1 MNRPASNPGR
11 YDVVIIGGALA
22 GAASALLL
30 LRHDPALRILIVE
43 KSSAFGRRVGE
54 ATVEVSGYFLCRVLG
69 LSGHLNESHLVK
81 QGMRFWFCNEQTK
94 SLADCG
100 EIGGR
105 YLSRVPAFQ
114 VDRSSLDQ
122 EVLRRA
128 AAAGA
133 EVLRPA
139 SVRRV
144 NLVPGGEQEIELRH
158 ENSDQKVTARWVI
171 DASGVG
177 ALLARQQGWFRPNTA
192 HPTTAVW
199 ARWSDVKDWDSPELA
214 AKYPEWSSACHG
226 LRNTAT
232 NHLVG
237 PGWWAWLIPLK
248 GGDVSAGVVF
258 DQRFV
263 DWPQEGPLGQRLKEF
278 LLKHPAGRE
287 IMADAQWR
295 ENDVH
300 WRKNL
305 PYCSTAFAGDGFVLV
320 GDAAAFL
327 DPLYSPGMDWVAFT
341 VSAAIK
347 LIAAQRKGDDLLPAI
362 DSHNRQFTQS
372 YQRWFDAIYRNK
384 YEYLGEFDLVRIA
397 FLLDLGF
404 YYAGVASQPFKRGA
418 GALTEP
424 VFSTSP
430 SVPFYYLIRTYN
442 RSLARIAR
450 RRRARGEL
458 GQKNNGNRLLIPG
471 FNFSAASA
479 WPIVKSL
486 GAWARLELFEGWK
499 SWFSPS
505 TRPAPATPPLA
516 PASVPAAHAA
526 AAKP

>member
-1 MNRPASNPGR
+1 MNKPASSPPH

-30 LRHDPALRILIVE
+30 LRQDPRLKILILE

-69 LSGHLNESHLVK
+69 LTAYLNESHLVK
-81 QGMRFWFCNEQTK
+81 QGMRFWFFNERTL

-114 VDRSSLDQ
+114 VDRSCLDE
-122 EVLRRA
+122 EVLRKA
-128 AAAGA
+128 TAAGA
-133 EVLRPA
+133 ELLRPA

-144 NLVPGGEQEIELRH
+144 NLVSGGEQEIEIRR
-158 ENSDQKVTARWVI
+158 EKSDEKVAARWVI
-171 DASGVG
+171 DASGPG
-177 ALLARQQGWFRPNTA
+177 ALLARQQGWFRPNAA

-199 ARWSDVKDWDSPELA
+199 ARWSGVKDWDGYELA
-214 AKYPEWSSACHG
+214 GKYPEWAMACHG

-248 GGDVSAGVVF
+248 GGDVSVGVVF

-263 DWPQEGPLGQRLKEF
+263 DWPREGSLGQRLKDF
-278 LLKHPAGRE
+278 LLEHPAGRE
-287 IMADAQWR
+287 ILGEAQWR

-305 PYCSTAFAGDGFVLV
+305 PYCSSTFAGDGFVLV
-320 GDAAAFL
+320 GDAAAFI

-341 VSAAIK
+341 VSAAVQ
-347 LIAAQRKGDDLLPAI
+347 LLAEQRRGADLRDSIAE
-362 DSHNRQFTQS
+362 HNRQFARS
-372 YQRWFDAIYRNK
+372 YQRWFEAIYRDK
-384 YEYLGEFDLVRIA
+384 YEYLGEFDLMRIA

-404 YYAGVASQPFKRGA
+404 YYGGVASQPFKRGTQ
-418 GALTEP
+418 ALLEP
-424 VFSTSP
+424 VFSTPP
-430 SVPFYYLIRTYN
+430 SVPFYHLMRTYN
-442 RSLARIAR
+442 RRLARIAR
-450 RRRARGEL
+450 RRRLRGEL
-458 GQKNNGNRLLIPG
+458 GQRNHCRRLLIPG
-471 FNFSAASA
+471 FSFSASSA
-479 WPIVKSL
+479 WPIAKSL
-486 GAWARLELFEGWK
+486 CAWAGL
-499 SWFSPS
+499 
-505 TRPAPATPPLA
+505 
-516 PASVPAAHAA
+516 
-526 AAKP
+526 